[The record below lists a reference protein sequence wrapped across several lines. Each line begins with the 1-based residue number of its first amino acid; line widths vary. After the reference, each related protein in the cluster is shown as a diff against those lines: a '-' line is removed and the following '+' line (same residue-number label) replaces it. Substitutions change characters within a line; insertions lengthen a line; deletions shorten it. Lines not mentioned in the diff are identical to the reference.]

1 MRTRTWC
8 VVAALACVPT
18 LVAAQTVLSEADALA
33 RLSDNSPRVREIR
46 SGVDVARA
54 EAVAAGRWPNPRFTF
69 NRESV
74 AGVTENMFMLAQ
86 PLPVTGRRGLE
97 IDAASALAAASE
109 QRADEA
115 VRQVRAAVRRAYADL
130 VGAQR
135 RETEMTASRDR
146 LRGLAETLGRREA
159 AGESA
164 GYDRMRADREVIEVE
179 ADLAAAR
186 ADRARAQ
193 ASLAAFFAPGTDP
206 TTLTAALSPLAPSR
220 PLPSVEELVAH
231 AESLL
236 PELMALK
243 REQESAAFAIRAA
256 GRRPIPEPEVVAGT
270 KSSNAAGGDV
280 GSVFSVHVAVPIFD
294 RAKPEQALAQA
305 KRAQADARLAAFQAV
320 LQAEVVALRTIV
332 LERRQAA
339 DAYRSSTATS
349 APQLERIAQVS
360 YDAGERSI
368 LELVDAYRN
377 SGSTRLR
384 QVALDAVV
392 RHAEIE
398 LELVSG
404 WEIR

>member
-1 MRTRTWC
+1 MRTRIWC
-8 VVAALACVPT
+8 AAAALACFPT
-18 LVAAQTVLSEADALA
+18 LVAAQTVLTEADALA

-54 EAVAAGRWPNPRFTF
+54 EALAASRWPNPRFTF

-74 AGVTENMFMLAQ
+74 VGVTENMFMLAQ
-86 PLPVTGRRGLE
+86 TLPVTGRRGSE
-97 IDAASALAAASE
+97 IDAATALVAASE
-109 QRADEA
+109 QRADGA
-115 VRQVRAAVRRAYADL
+115 VRQIRAAVRRAYADL
-130 VGAQR
+130 VGAQL
-135 RETEMTASRDR
+135 RETETTASRDR

-164 GYDRMRADREVIEVE
+164 GYDRLRAEREVIEME

-193 ASLAAFFAPGTDP
+193 ASLAAFFAPGTEP
-206 TTLTAALSPLAPSR
+206 TTLNAAPSPLRTPR
-220 PLPSVEELVAH
+220 PLPPVEELVAH

-256 GRRPIPEPEVVAGT
+256 GRQPIPEPEIVAGT

-280 GSVFSVHVAVPIFD
+280 GYVFSVHVAVPIFD
-294 RAKPEQALAQA
+294 RAQPEQALAQA
-305 KRAQADARLAAFQAV
+305 RRAQADARLAAFQAT
-320 LQAEVVALRTIV
+320 LHAEVVALRTIV

-339 DAYRSSTATS
+339 DAYRASTATS

-384 QVALDAVV
+384 QLALDAAV

-398 LELVSG
+398 LEHVSG